1 MFDTFY
7 KLRDLYR
14 TMGPLRFAIMFGGI
28 LGFCVG
34 MAALHI
40 WLQDKTGWPRAYG
53 FSCHGRGCWIDDLY
67 HSPQLLKSAN
77 GYALALFALI
87 WSIPGLAGG
96 YIAVVLIRRWRRR
109 RRDRIRPMD

>member
-1 MFDTFY
+1 MFDTFH

-14 TMGPLRFAIMFGGI
+14 TTGPLRFAILFGGV

-40 WLQDKTGWPRAYG
+40 WLEGKTGWPRAYG
-53 FSCHGRGCWIDDLY
+53 FSCHGRGCWLDDLY
-67 HSPQLLKSAN
+67 HSPQLLKGVN
-77 GYALALFALI
+77 GYTLALFAQI
-87 WSIPGLAGG
+87 WSIPALTAA
-96 YIAVVLIRRWRRR
+96 YIAVTHIRRRRRR